1 MLQKKKKY
9 TMRLELKARMR
20 LELKLNDVV
29 SKQKRNDEE
38 AQNETRS
45 YTYL

>member
-20 LELKLNDVV
+20 LELKLND
-29 SKQKRNDEE
+29 EE

>member
-1 MLQKKKKY
+1 
-9 TMRLELKARMR
+9 MRLELKARMR